1 MGAVPNSFMQNV
13 LAQIRAPAT
22 AINVRNLQTWQRFEG
37 GTALWNP
44 LNDTDEHP
52 GSTPYN
58 SAGVQNYP
66 TAPVGERATAGT
78 LQNGR
83 YTAILVKLRASA
95 PLSQWNDVSVLEQ
108 INTWGTHGFAAYI
121 ETQKPTPA
129 PSPAPIPTKE
139 DDRMLLIA
147 APNGTVYLLG
157 GNFMVSLTDGAE
169 EQLFLNA
176 GIAKVTVT
184 QGTADRLS
192 QRFPEPA

>member
-22 AINVRNLQTWQRFEG
+22 AISVQNLQTWQRFEG

-44 LNDTDEHP
+44 LNDTDVHP
-52 GSTPYN
+52 GSTEYN

-78 LQNGR
+78 LLNGR
-83 YTAILVKLRASA
+83 YTAILVKLRAGA
-95 PLSQWNDVSVLEQ
+95 PLSQWNDPSVLEQ
-108 INTWGTHGFAAYI
+108 IRTWGTSGFAAYI
-121 ETQKPTPA
+121 ETQKPTPV
-129 PSPAPIPTKE
+129 PTPPPIPIPKE
-139 DDRMLLIA
+139 NDRMLLIA
-147 APNGTVYLLG
+147 VPNGTVYLLG
-157 GNFMVSLTDGAE
+157 GSFMVPLTDGAE

-184 QGTADRLS
+184 QATADRLTAK
-192 QRFPEPA
+192 FPA